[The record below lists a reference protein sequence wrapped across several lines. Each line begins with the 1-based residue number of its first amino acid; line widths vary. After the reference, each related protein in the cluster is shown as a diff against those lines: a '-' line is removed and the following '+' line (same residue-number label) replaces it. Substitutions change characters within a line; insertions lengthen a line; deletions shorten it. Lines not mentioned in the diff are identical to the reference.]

1 MIKNIFVFF
10 IVFSS
15 YLYANN
21 EKDSVFEVKEF
32 LIKTSN
38 YLKEQ
43 INLKKSLLMKKN
55 FLKIFQLLEQKI

>member
-21 EKDSVFEVKEF
+21 EKDSIFEVKEF

-43 INLKKSLLMKKN
+43 INLKKISFDEEKFFEESTSIIKLS
-55 FLKIFQLLEQKI
+55 

>member
-32 LIKTSN
+32 FDKNFKLSKRTD
-38 YLKEQ
+38 KF
-43 INLKKSLLMKKN
+43 KKN
-55 FLKIFQLLEQKI
+55 LF